1 MNKQL
6 TSLLYLPPRT
16 PYKNIFSNGSLDFP
30 VQFLVRSFTAYNFWE
45 CCKEN
50 LSSDYKTLGNFKV
63 LYKYQ
68 VMAKL
73 IVEIP
78 SKKKIYPNS

>member
-1 MNKQL
+1 MHKQL
-6 TSLLYLPPRT
+6 TSLLCVPPRT
-16 PYKNIFSNGSLDFP
+16 PYKNIFSNGSLEFP
-30 VQFLVRSFTAYNFWE
+30 VLFLVRSFTAYTFWE
-45 CCKEN
+45 CCKEKISN
-50 LSSDYKTLGNFKV
+50 NCKTLGNFKV

-78 SKKKIYPNS
+78 